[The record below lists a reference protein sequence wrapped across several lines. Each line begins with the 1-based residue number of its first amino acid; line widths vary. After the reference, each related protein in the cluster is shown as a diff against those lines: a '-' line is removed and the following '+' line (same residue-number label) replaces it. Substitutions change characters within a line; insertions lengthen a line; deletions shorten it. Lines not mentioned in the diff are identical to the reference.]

1 MNAPATGI
9 VRFELDGRE
18 IDAAP
23 GESILLAARRV
34 GVDIPHLCYT
44 DGMRADG
51 NCRACVVEIDGE
63 RVLAP
68 SCCRAPRP
76 GMKVSAQ
83 SHRALASQRMV
94 LELLRAEVAAETE
107 KPDSELARWCDELG
121 VATSRFAPRAQP
133 LPDRSHPGIAVNL
146 AACIQCTRCVR
157 ACREVQVNDVI
168 GLAARGAETAIVFD
182 FADPMGESSC
192 VGCGECVQAC
202 PTGALLPAALADL
215 IAEAPRRAAFLRQ
228 PEGMDAEA
236 AASAATPGSY
246 AAISNAAVS
255 APSMSGAPVSGGS
268 NPERGISAAASMTNG
283 SVAGARVSLRNVAGE
298 SVARQTDGSG
308 TAEGPSGRPAM
319 GAAGMVVTKTADVP
333 VVQDAAD
340 ATKVAPSAGGHERD
354 AAAPSAMPPLRAV
367 ESLCPYCG
375 VGCQIAYH
383 VAGDGPQ
390 ARIIHAEGRDGP
402 ANAGRLCVKG
412 RYGFGYPQHRHRLMK
427 PLIRKP
433 GVPKAVDLDPANPLA
448 AFREATWDEALDFAA
463 AGLARVKVEH
473 GAHALAGFGSAKGSN
488 EEAYLFQKLVRTGF
502 GTHNVDHCTRLC
514 HASSV
519 AALLE
524 GIGSGAVSN
533 PVRDVEFADVI
544 VVIGAN
550 PASNHPVAA
559 SFMKNAVERGA
570 KLILMDP
577 RETPLARHAHR
588 FLQFRPDADVTL
600 LLSLACVIIEEGLTD
615 DAFIAARTEGFE
627 AFRDAA
633 LAFPPERVEAI
644 TGIPATVVREVARLF
659 ANGPNSMI
667 FWGMGVSQH
676 VHGTDNSRCLIAL
689 ALMTGQIGRRGT
701 GLHPLRGQN
710 NVQGA
715 SDAGLIPMMFPDYQR
730 VAEPAV
736 RAKFEALWDTP
747 LSDVPG
753 LTVVEIMDA
762 AAAGQIRGM
771 YIEGENPA
779 MSDPD
784 LAHARAAL
792 GGLEHL
798 VVQDLFLTET
808 AMLADVILPAS
819 SLMEKTGSFTNTD
832 RLVQLSRPV
841 LPLPG
846 DARPDWWVIQ
856 QIAQRLGLAWNYAGP
871 HEVFDELRRA
881 LPSYAGITWAQ
892 LEAERAVVAPK
903 FAEDEPSQP
912 VLFEDDFPTP
922 TGRARFVAVA
932 PLPAAELPD
941 RDYPLVLITG
951 RVLEHWHTGS
961 MTRRADVLDAL
972 EPSPWCSVHPDDLAA
987 LGLATPAAVR
997 LETRRGA
1004 IRLEARADGAVQRG
1018 SVFMPFCYVEAAAN
1032 LLTQPALDPFG
1043 KIPEFKYCA
1052 VRLSADAAADAV
1064 EPPATV

>member
-1 MNAPATGI
+1 MNAADMI
-9 VRFELDGRE
+9 RFELDGRE

-23 GESILLAARRV
+23 GESILQAARRA
-34 GVDIPHLCYT
+34 GTDIPHLCYT
-44 DGMRADG
+44 DGLRADG

-68 SCCRAPRP
+68 SCCRAPKP
-76 GMKVSAQ
+76 GMKAKAESE
-83 SHRALASQRMV
+83 RARASQRMV
-94 LELLRAEVAAETE
+94 LELLRADVPAETE
-107 KPDSELARWCDELG
+107 KADSELAHWCGELG
-121 VATSRFAPRAQP
+121 VKESRFVRRENPA
-133 LPDRSHPGIAVNL
+133 PDRSHPGIAVNL
-146 AACIQCTRCVR
+146 AACIQCTRCLR
-157 ACREVQVNDVI
+157 ACREEQVNDVI
-168 GLAARGAETAIVFD
+168 GLARRGVDTMIVFD
-182 FADPMGESSC
+182 FNDPMGTSTC

-202 PTGALLPAALADL
+202 PTGALLPAALVDAPGVPVATPSRSRGVFADEPVTDESGAL
-215 IAEAPRRAAFLRQ
+215 TATGTSTSRAGTAS
-228 PEGMDAEA
+228 
-236 AASAATPGSY
+236 AASAALAPKSLSGEDASGS
-246 AAISNAAVS
+246 ATGSIAPAREASSATRAI
-255 APSMSGAPVSGGS
+255 
-268 NPERGISAAASMTNG
+268 
-283 SVAGARVSLRNVAGE
+283 
-298 SVARQTDGSG
+298 D
-308 TAEGPSGRPAM
+308 
-319 GAAGMVVTKTADVP
+319 
-333 VVQDAAD
+333 
-340 ATKVAPSAGGHERD
+340 
-354 AAAPSAMPPLRAV
+354 
-367 ESLCPYCG
+367 SLCPYCG
-375 VGCQIAYH
+375 VGCQTTYH
-383 VAGDGPQ
+383 VAGEGEQ
-390 ARIIHAEGRDGP
+390 AKIIHVVGRDGP

-412 RYGFGYPQHRHRLMK
+412 RYGFGYPRHSHRLTT

-433 GVPKAVDLDPANPLA
+433 GIPKSVDLDPSNPLA
-448 AFREATWDEALDFAA
+448 AFREASWEEALDAAA
-463 AGLARVKVEH
+463 AGLARIKAAH
-473 GAHALAGFGSAKGSN
+473 GPHALAGFGSAKGSN

-550 PASNHPVAA
+550 PAANHPVAA

-615 DAFIAARTEGFE
+615 EAFIAARTEGFE
-627 AFRDAA
+627 AFRSAA
-633 LAFPPERVEAI
+633 LAFPPERVEPI
-644 TGIPATVVREVARLF
+644 TGIPAETAREVARLY
-659 ANGPNSMI
+659 AKGPNSMI
-667 FWGMGVSQH
+667 FWGMGISQH
-676 VHGTDNSRCLIAL
+676 IHGTDNSRCLIAL

-730 VAEPAV
+730 VSDPAI
-736 RAKFEALWDTP
+736 RAKFETLWDTP
-747 LSDVPG
+747 LSDKPG

-762 AAAGQIRGM
+762 ALAGQIRGM

-792 GGLEHL
+792 GGLDHL

-832 RLVQLSRPV
+832 RLVQLSQPV

-846 DARPDWWVIQ
+846 DARPDWWIIQ
-856 QIAQRLGLAWNYAGP
+856 QMAQRLGLPWNYAGP
-871 HEVFDELRRA
+871 AEIFDELRHA
-881 LPSYAGITWAQ
+881 MPSYAGITWAQ
-892 LEAERAVVAPK
+892 LERDSAVIAPK
-903 FAEDEPSQP
+903 FTEDGPSYP
-912 VLFEDDFPTP
+912 VLFEQDFPTAD
-922 TGRARFVAVA
+922 GRARFVPVT

-941 RDYPLVLITG
+941 ADYPMVLTTG

-961 MTRRADVLDAL
+961 MTRRANVLDAL
-972 EPSPWCSVHPDDLAA
+972 EPQPWCSVHPDDLAA
-987 LGLATPAAVR
+987 KGLGSGALVR

-1004 IRLEARADGAVQRG
+1004 ITLEARADRAMQLG
-1018 SVFMPFCYVEAAAN
+1018 SIFMPFCYVEAAAN

-1052 VRLSADAAADAV
+1052 VKLTP
-1064 EPPATV
+1064 ETIIQT

>member
-1 MNAPATGI
+1 MNATDMI
-9 VRFELDGRE
+9 RFELDGRD

-23 GESILLAARRV
+23 GESILQAARRA
-34 GVDIPHLCYT
+34 GTDIPHLCYT
-44 DGMRADG
+44 DGLRADG

-68 SCCRAPRP
+68 SCCRAPKP
-76 GMKVSAQ
+76 GMKVKAKSE
-83 SHRALASQRMV
+83 RARASQRMV
-94 LELLRAEVAAETE
+94 LELLRADVPADAE
-107 KPDSELARWCDELG
+107 KPDSELAHWCEELG
-121 VATSRFAPRAQP
+121 VTESRFAPRDQP
-133 LPDRSHPGIAVNL
+133 APDRSHPGIAVNL
-146 AACIQCTRCVR
+146 AACIQCTRCLR
-157 ACREVQVNDVI
+157 ACREEQVNDVI
-168 GLAARGAETAIVFD
+168 GLARRGADTAIVFD
-182 FADPMGESSC
+182 FGDPMGTSTC
-192 VGCGECVQAC
+192 VGCGECVEAC
-202 PTGALLPAALADL
+202 PTGALLPAALTTGQAAVESVRMRGAFAEKLATEPPVAD
-215 IAEAPRRAAFLRQ
+215 
-228 PEGMDAEA
+228 
-236 AASAATPGSY
+236 AASSQPLAAPAATP
-246 AAISNAAVS
+246 APAVATPQTRAI
-255 APSMSGAPVSGGS
+255 
-268 NPERGISAAASMTNG
+268 
-283 SVAGARVSLRNVAGE
+283 
-298 SVARQTDGSG
+298 D
-308 TAEGPSGRPAM
+308 
-319 GAAGMVVTKTADVP
+319 
-333 VVQDAAD
+333 
-340 ATKVAPSAGGHERD
+340 
-354 AAAPSAMPPLRAV
+354 
-367 ESLCPYCG
+367 SLCPYCG
-375 VGCQIAYH
+375 VGCQTTYH

-390 ARIIHAEGRDGP
+390 ARIIHVEGRDGP

-412 RYGFGYPQHRHRLMK
+412 RYGFGYPRHAHRLTT

-433 GVPKAVDLDPANPLA
+433 GIPKSVDLDPANPHLGPLA
-448 AFREATWDEALDFAA
+448 AFREASWEEALDVAA
-463 AGLARVKVEH
+463 AGLARIKAEH
-473 GAHALAGFGSAKGSN
+473 GPHALAGFGSAKGSN

-550 PASNHPVAA
+550 PAANHPVAA

-588 FLQFRPDADVTL
+588 YLQFRPDADVTL
-600 LLSLACVIIEEGLTD
+600 LLSLACVIIDEGLTD
-615 DAFIAARTEGFE
+615 DAFIAARTEGFD
-627 AFRDAA
+627 AFRAAA

-644 TGIPATVVREVARLF
+644 TGIPAATAREVARLY
-659 ANGPNSMI
+659 AQGPNSMI
-667 FWGMGVSQH
+667 FWGMGISQH
-676 VHGTDNSRCLIAL
+676 IHGTDNSRCLIAL

-730 VAEPAV
+730 IADPAI
-736 RAKFEALWDTP
+736 RTKFESLWDTP

-762 AAAGQIRGM
+762 ALAGQIRGM

-792 GGLEHL
+792 GGLDHL

-819 SLMEKTGSFTNTD
+819 SLMEKSGSFTNTD
-832 RLVQLSRPV
+832 RLVQLTQPV

-846 DARPDWWVIQ
+846 DARPDWWIIQ
-856 QIAQRLGLAWNYAGP
+856 QIAQRLGLAWDYAGP
-871 HEVFDELRRA
+871 AEIFDELRQA
-881 LPSYAGITWAQ
+881 LPSYAGITWQQ
-892 LEAERAVVAPK
+892 LEAEGAVVAPK
-903 FAEDEPSQP
+903 FTEDGPSWP
-912 VLFEDDFPTP
+912 VLFEHDFPTA

-941 RDYPLVLITG
+941 ATYPLVLTTG

-972 EPSPWCSVHPDDLAA
+972 EPQPWCTVHPDDLAA
-987 LGLATPAAVR
+987 HGIASGARVK

-1004 IRLEARADGAVQRG
+1004 IVLEARADRGMQRG

-1032 LLTQPALDPFG
+1032 LLTQPALDPYG

-1052 VRLSADAAADAV
+1052 VRLAAETAV
-1064 EPPATV
+1064 EI